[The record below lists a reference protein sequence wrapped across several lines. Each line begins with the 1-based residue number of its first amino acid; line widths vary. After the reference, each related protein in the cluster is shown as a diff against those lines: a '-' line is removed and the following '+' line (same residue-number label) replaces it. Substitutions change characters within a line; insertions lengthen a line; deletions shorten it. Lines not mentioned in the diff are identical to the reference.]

1 MTITTR
7 RLTRVD
13 GEYFKH
19 IIVYDAIDY
28 TMRKDN

>member
-13 GEYFKH
+13 GEYF
-19 IIVYDAIDY
+19 IRIVYDAIDY